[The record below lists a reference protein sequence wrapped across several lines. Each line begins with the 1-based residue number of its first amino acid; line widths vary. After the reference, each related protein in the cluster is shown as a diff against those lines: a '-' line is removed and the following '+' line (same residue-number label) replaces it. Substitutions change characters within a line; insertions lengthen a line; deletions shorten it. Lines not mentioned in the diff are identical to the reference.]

1 MSPHYPGQLRKDSAD
16 LQTWALI
23 PAATDSQRRGSAVTR
38 PAAGP
43 PEPRDSRTL
52 GEQRGWNPTSPLP
65 SSQVSRSATLSLSFL
80 LCKKGNVFVSRGC
93 RHNHPKFSGLK
104 TTGVFF
110 SSPQGRK
117 SKVGLAGAQA
127 QWAAVWAELR
137 GRVPCFC
144 FLFPASRSPIPPSQ
158 LTWTLLPPSCTYKDP
173 MVALGSPGKSRVP
186 PTPEGRQISKLSS
199 SCCLKSPS

>member
-1 MSPHYPGQLRKDSAD
+1 MSPRYPGQPRKDSAD
-16 LQTWALI
+16 LQTWAQI

-38 PAAGP
+38 PAGGP

-80 LCKKGNVFVSRGC
+80 LCKKGDVFVSWGC

-110 SSPQGRK
+110 SSPRGRK
-117 SKVGLAGAQA
+117 SKVGLAGPKPSG
-127 QWAAVWAELR
+127 LR
-137 GRVPCFC
+137 SGRSSEGG
-144 FLFPASRSPIPPSQ
+144 FLVFVFSFRLREAPFHLHSSRG
-158 LTWTLLPPSCTYKDP
+158 PSCHPLVLIRTLWLHWAHLENPEY
-173 MVALGSPGKSRVP
+173 P
-186 PTPEGRQISKLSS
+186 PPPRRAAD
-199 SCCLKSPS
+199 